1 MVAKGNHVC
10 VVVLGILLII
20 FMRSYSCQVL
30 PHPVSVH
37 VIELLYIIIPATSGL
52 QLCEIVNDIHLLS
65 GLFAGVLPCLQAA
78 ATYL

>member
-37 VIELLYIIIPATSGL
+37 VIEL
-52 QLCEIVNDIHLLS
+52 IVLIRIVVN
-65 GLFAGVLPCLQAA
+65 GY
-78 ATYL
+78 T